1 VYLSILYRAD
11 LTGVTTD
18 SSEVIIGCCIFGP
31 ASSYIILW
39 HERWYC
45 DVSKVKLVI
54 SLNIPSSSGE
64 AESCFLLLDYARLS
78 PHALGQLTLLNCLI
92 GQNLQNITHLTP
104 CYRPVESAVVAG
116 IQWRI
121 NELIRPCR
129 SNKIVEGGRGVRKE
143 STVGGESGQ
152 KA

>member
-1 VYLSILYRAD
+1 VLMLRRLLVYLSILYRAD

-31 ASSYIILW
+31 ASSYITLW

-64 AESCFLLLDYARLS
+64 AEIMFLITYYPRLS
-78 PHALGQLTLLNCLI
+78 PNAHG
-92 GQNLQNITHLTP
+92 
-104 CYRPVESAVVAG
+104 
-116 IQWRI
+116 
-121 NELIRPCR
+121 
-129 SNKIVEGGRGVRKE
+129 
-143 STVGGESGQ
+143 
-152 KA
+152 